1 MEQVK
6 GPDWPEHTI
15 DKTDPIMQEH
25 LKRKGLSGDLP
36 RYCRVALEDLSFKFD
51 EGCGL
56 LLAVYMKREGEAET
70 SLLLA
75 DAEDRFGEGH
85 REGHRDRVPYIEYR
99 TWTLEPGRFDED
111 GVAADLEVSRMPAV
125 GKLNVRATVSLD
137 ATTTVLQKRL
147 ADALDL

>member
-36 RYCRVALEDLSFKFD
+36 QYCRVALEDLSFKFD

-70 SLLLA
+70 SLIVA
-75 DAEDRFGEGH
+75 NAEDRFGEGQ
-85 REGHRDRVPYIEYR
+85 RTQNGPYIENR

-111 GVAADLEVSRMPAV
+111 GVAADLKVARMDA
-125 GKLNVRATVSLD
+125 GGTLGVRTTVSLD

>member
-1 MEQVK
+1 
-6 GPDWPEHTI
+6 
-15 DKTDPIMQEH
+15 MQEH

-75 DAEDRFGEGH
+75 DAEDRFDEGQ
-85 REGHRDRVPYIEYR
+85 RTQNGPYIENH
-99 TWTLEPGRFDED
+99 TWTLEPGRFDEE
-111 GVAADLEVSRMPAV
+111 GVAADLKISRMDAV
-125 GKLNVRATVSLD
+125 GKLDVRATVSLD